1 VTQINV
7 ESQKVMI
14 KEGFGDQLLIL
25 RPGFAILCKNF
36 AKVVFKSIIY
46 GALRALF
53 ACRNWL
59 WYG

>member
-36 AKVVFKSIIY
+36 AKVFFKSIIY

-53 ACRNWL
+53 AC
-59 WYG
+59 